1 MWDVWPWCSLLAYS
15 NYRTA
20 QEKSVTSAKPEKQ
33 TSAGLT
39 GDSSLRLYTA
49 SQSFTSTV
57 FLLTILFLP
66 TLRESGVTPLLENP
80 TMNCEFSYL
89 PLSCASALGN
99 VDTLSKAVNEIKL
112 SPKLVCSS
120 LWNDLWEF
128 LCLCSRQRG
137 QRPRTLHQ
145 KHYESVYFP
154 SEAEEYDF
162 LKTPLYSLL
171 GKKKKTK
178 TSHQPTSFNNYWKIA
193 ML

>member
-1 MWDVWPWCSLLAYS
+1 MAYS

-49 SQSFTSTV
+49 SQSFTSTG

-120 LWNDLWEF
+120 L
-128 LCLCSRQRG
+128 
-137 QRPRTLHQ
+137 
-145 KHYESVYFP
+145 
-154 SEAEEYDF
+154 
-162 LKTPLYSLL
+162 
-171 GKKKKTK
+171 
-178 TSHQPTSFNNYWKIA
+178 
-193 ML
+193 